1 MGKLLSKAAILA
13 AQDLSTEVV
22 EVPEWGGSVMVRA
35 MTGRQR
41 DVFES
46 VIYKVK
52 GKDVQLNIANVRAE
66 LVSRTVVDE
75 GGTLLFS
82 PEDVAALGDK
92 SAAALDRIYA
102 VAQRLSGI
110 TKDDIAELTENF
122 TDGQSDDSTSG

>member
-1 MGKLLSKAAILA
+1 MAKLLSKAAILA

>member
-1 MGKLLSKAAILA
+1 MAKLLSKAAILA

-122 TDGQSDDSTSG
+122 TDGQSGASTSD

>member
-122 TDGQSDDSTSG
+122 TDGQSDGSISD

>member
-110 TKDDIAELTENF
+110 TKSDIAELTENF

>member
-1 MGKLLSKAAILA
+1 MAKLLSKAAILA

-92 SAAALDRIYA
+92 SASALDRIYA

-122 TDGQSDDSTSG
+122 TDGQSGASTSD

>member
-110 TKDDIAELTENF
+110 TKNDIAELTENF

>member
-110 TKDDIAELTENF
+110 TKSDIAELTENF
-122 TDGQSDDSTSG
+122 TDGQSDGSISA

>member
-1 MGKLLSKAAILA
+1 MAKLLSKAAILA

-92 SAAALDRIYA
+92 SASALDRIYA

-122 TDGQSDDSTSG
+122 TDGQSDASTSD